1 MHRGDYEDTRDKELR
16 EPNTW
21 GRSRRGKMQ
30 WREIIINQTHVFE
43 GILYDSPIH
52 CYSYAEINL
61 KSKSKT
67 NVPFLFHSYT
77 FLSPC
82 KCSHLFLPECWFSPW
97 EILSLKLF
105 LVYSSGHCRLWT
117 EVLQS
122 VLISPRVKYHCLQNC
137 RGLRT
142 DALGLLFSV
151 PITHHAL
158 PFLASGTSRYFLEN
172 VFWSFLH
179 GSVLCAPYECSTC
192 VYLANF
198 YSF

>member
-1 MHRGDYEDTRDKELR
+1 
-16 EPNTW
+16 
-21 GRSRRGKMQ
+21 MQ

-43 GILYDSPIH
+43 GILYDPPIH

-77 FLSPC
+77 FLLPC
-82 KCSHLFLPECWFSPW
+82 KCSHLFLPKCWFSPW
-97 EILSLKLF
+97 EQFSLKLF
-105 LVYSSGHCRLWT
+105 LVYFSGHCCLWI

-122 VLISPRVKYHCLQNC
+122 VLIFPRVKYHWMQNC
-137 RGLRT
+137 RGLLT

-158 PFLASGTSRYFLEN
+158 PFLASVTSRYFLEY
-172 VFWSFLH
+172 VFWCIPSWLSSLHTIWMFYLCLSGKLLLFLRFYASVKFIFPPRQDFPVQFRL
-179 GSVLCAPYECSTC
+179 GSTS
-192 VYLANF
+192 
-198 YSF
+198 